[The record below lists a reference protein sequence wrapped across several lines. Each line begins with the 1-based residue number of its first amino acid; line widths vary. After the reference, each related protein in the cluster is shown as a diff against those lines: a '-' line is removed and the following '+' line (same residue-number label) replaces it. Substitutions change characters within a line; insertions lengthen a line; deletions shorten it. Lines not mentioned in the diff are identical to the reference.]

1 MRGADDPAPL
11 GYLFNAWFFGVTTVL
26 SVIGAAGVT
35 VAPRSALPIARLWA
49 RLVLGGL
56 RRLCGISWQARDLE
70 HLPPEGPLLLA
81 SRHQSA
87 FDTMIWLLLLPRCT
101 YVMKQ
106 ELARIPLFGRMVRP
120 AGQIVVDRSG
130 AATALRALVR
140 DASAAAQAGR
150 QIVIFPEGTRAAPG
164 RPLPLQPGIAAIA
177 MRTGLPVIPVVT
189 ELGPAMGTPG
199 VPQAARGDPRHRAAP
214 AARAHRRP
222 RRARRLHAA
231 LGGGAGNR
239 SDTLWISLCT
249 RGPLNCHMTG
259 KHPYKLLIN
268 MFILRESRGFQRRRE
283 DGDEAKGSHL
293 PVVNHEVKPSVM
305 RVLRGLC
312 RGADGSMQPRFGE

>member
-1 MRGADDPAPL
+1 MILLRSV
-11 GYLFNAWFFGVTTVL
+11 LFNAWFFGVTTVL

-35 VAPRSALPIARLWA
+35 VAPGSALPIARLWA

-56 RRLCGISWQARDLE
+56 RRLCGISWQARGLE
-70 HLPPEGPLLLA
+70 HLPPGGPLLLA

-140 DASAAAQAGR
+140 DASAAAQTGR

-189 ELGPAMGTPG
+189 DSGRLWGRRAFRKRPG
-199 VPQAARGDPRHRAAP
+199 VIHVTVLPPLPAPTGDPG
-214 AARAHRRP
+214 ARDGFM
-222 RRARRLHAA
+222 RRLAEA
-231 LGGGAGNR
+231 LET
-239 SDTLWISLCT
+239 D
-249 RGPLNCHMTG
+249 P
-259 KHPYKLLIN
+259 
-268 MFILRESRGFQRRRE
+268 
-283 DGDEAKGSHL
+283 
-293 PVVNHEVKPSVM
+293 M
-305 RVLRGLC
+305 RCG
-312 RGADGSMQPRFGE
+312 